1 MKFETI
7 DDIYTMN
14 EGIRSRFI
22 SFVSE
27 LSDDTVKK
35 VPAEGE
41 WSIEQL
47 LEHVSMVDEGM
58 IRICSKLL
66 GKAAAEGLTS
76 NGEARVSQEFLE
88 KSGAAATTKLKAPEF
103 VVPSGEQTLAESIER
118 LNENDSRLQ
127 EMRDTFKTVDA
138 SKHTFPHPYFGDI
151 NAHDWLVLRGGH
163 EMRHLRQMGAIL
175 ETLNGPK

>member
-14 EGIRSRFI
+14 DGIRSRFI

-27 LSDDTVKK
+27 LSEDTIKK
-35 VPAEGE
+35 VPSNGA

-47 LEHVSMVDEGM
+47 VEHVSLVDEGM

-66 GKAAAEGLTS
+66 KNAASEGLTS
-76 NGEARVSQEFLE
+76 SGEAKVSQQFLE
-88 KSGAAATTKLKAPEF
+88 KSGQAATTKLNAPDF
-103 VVPSGEQTLAESIER
+103 VVPSGGLSLAESIER

-127 EMRDTFKTVDA
+127 EMRETFKTVDG
-138 SKHTFPHPYFGDI
+138 SKHTFPHPYFGEI

-175 ETLNGPK
+175 ESIEGPK